1 MIWLILAALLL
12 ADPFWQTKPA
22 NEWTDAELSQF
33 LADSPWAQMATQPA
47 KPQGGKN
54 SSEGRLV
61 QVYLATAAPV
71 VKALAERDRRMEL
84 RRPGITK
91 ALAEDPLSEERAAWF
106 ADHRAAYI
114 IVAAR
119 VGNND
124 AFSIDK
130 ETSRMERE
138 SVMEGRAYSRG
149 EGCRAAATF
158 PPTQTDP
165 HVYLAFLREPV
176 AAADKDLSFGLYLPG
191 VPLPYRTVTFKVKDM
206 VVDGKLEM

>member
-1 MIWLILAALLL
+1 M
-12 ADPFWQTKPA
+12 
-22 NEWTDAELSQF
+22 
-33 LADSPWAQMATQPA
+33 
-47 KPQGGKN
+47 
-54 SSEGRLV
+54 
-61 QVYLATAAPV
+61 QVYLATAGPV

-106 ADHRAAYI
+106 ADHRAEYI

-124 AFSIDK
+124 AFSIEK

-138 SVMEGRAYSRG
+138 SVMEAGRTQVKVS
-149 EGCRAAATF
+149 ATF

-165 HVYLAFLREPV
+165 HLYLAFLREPV
-176 AAADKDLSFGLYLPG
+176 GGRRQGPELRLYLPG
-191 VPLPYRTVTFKVKDM
+191 VPAPYRTVTFKIKGM
-206 VVDGKLEM
+206 MVDGKLEM

>member
-1 MIWLILAALLL
+1 MIWLALAALLF

-22 NEWTDAELSQF
+22 KEWSDAELSQF
-33 LADSPWAQMATQPA
+33 LADSPWAQTVAQPG

-54 SSEGRLV
+54 SGEGRLV
-61 QVYLATAAPV
+61 QVYLATAGPM

-84 RRPGITK
+84 RRQGITK

-106 ADHRAAYI
+106 ADHRADDI

-124 AFSIDK
+124 AFSIEK

-138 SVMEGRAYSRG
+138 SVMEAGRTQVKVS
-149 EGCRAAATF
+149 ATF

-165 HVYLAFLREPV
+165 HLYLAFLREPV
-176 AAADKDLSFGLYLPG
+176 AASGKDLSFELYLPG
-191 VPLPYRTVTFKVKDM
+191 VPAPYRTVTFKIKDM
-206 VVDGKLEM
+206 MVDGKLEM

>member
-1 MIWLILAALLL
+1 MIWLILAALLFV
-12 ADPFWQTKPA
+12 DPFWQTKPA
-22 NEWTDAELSQF
+22 KEWTDAELSKF
-33 LADSPWAQMATQPA
+33 LADSPWAQMAAQSG
-47 KPQGGKN
+47 KPVGGKN
-54 SSEGRLV
+54 SGEGRLV
-61 QVYLATAAPV
+61 QVYLATAGPV

-119 VGNND
+119 VGNNS

-130 ETSRMERE
+130 ETSRMERD
-138 SVMEGRAYSRG
+138 SVMEAGRIQVKV
-149 EGCRAAATF
+149 CATF
-158 PPTQTDP
+158 PPTETDP

-191 VPLPYRTVTFKVKDM
+191 VPAPYRSVTFKIKEM
-206 VVDGKLEM
+206 MVDGELEM

>member
-1 MIWLILAALLL
+1 MIWLILAALLF

-22 NEWTDAELSQF
+22 KEWTDAELSQ
-33 LADSPWAQMATQPA
+33 LLSDSPWAQMAAQPG

-54 SSEGRLV
+54 SSEERLV
-61 QVYLATAAPV
+61 QVYLATAGPV
-71 VKALAERDRRMEL
+71 VTALAERDRRMEL

-130 ETSRMERE
+130 ETARMERE
-138 SVMEGRAYSRG
+138 SVMEAGRIQVKVG
-149 EGCRAAATF
+149 ATF
-158 PPTQTDP
+158 PPTQTDQ
-165 HVYLAFLREPV
+165 HLYLAFLREPV
-176 AAADKDLSFGLYLPG
+176 AASGKDLTFGLYLPG
-191 VPLPYRTVTFKVKDM
+191 VPVPYRTVTFKIKDM
-206 VVDGKLEM
+206 TVDGKLEM

>member
-1 MIWLILAALLL
+1 MIWMILAALLC

-22 NEWTDAELSQF
+22 LEWTDAELSQF
-33 LADSPWAQMATQPA
+33 LADSPWAQMAAQPGKA
-47 KPQGGKN
+47 QVGKN
-54 SSEGRLV
+54 AGQGQPV
-61 QVYLATAAPV
+61 QIYLATAGPV
-71 VKALAERDRRMEL
+71 VKALAERGRRMEL

-119 VGNND
+119 VGNNS

-130 ETSRMERE
+130 ETSRMERD
-138 SVMEGRAYSRG
+138 SVMEAGRIQVKVS
-149 EGCRAAATF
+149 ATF
-158 PPTQTDP
+158 PPTETDP

-191 VPLPYRTVTFKVKDM
+191 VPAPYRSVTFKIKEM
-206 VVDGKLEM
+206 MVDGKLEM

>member
-1 MIWLILAALLL
+1 MIWLTLVALLFV
-12 ADPFWQTKPA
+12 DSFWQTKPA
-22 NEWTDAELSQF
+22 KEWTDAELSQF
-33 LADSPWAQMATQPA
+33 LSDSPWAQMAAQPG

-54 SSEGRLV
+54 SGEDRLV
-61 QVYLATAAPV
+61 QVYLATAEPV
-71 VKALAERDRRMEL
+71 VKALAERDRRLEL

-91 ALAEDPLSEERAAWF
+91 ALADDPLSEERAVWF

-130 ETSRMERE
+130 ETSRMERD
-138 SVMEGRAYSRG
+138 SVMEAGRVQVKVS
-149 EGCRAAATF
+149 ATF

-165 HVYLAFLREPV
+165 HLYLAFLREPV
-176 AAADKDLSFGLYLPG
+176 AASDKDLSFGLYLPG
-191 VPLPYRTVTFKVKDM
+191 VPGPYRSVTFKIKDM
-206 VVDGKLEM
+206 LVDGKLEM